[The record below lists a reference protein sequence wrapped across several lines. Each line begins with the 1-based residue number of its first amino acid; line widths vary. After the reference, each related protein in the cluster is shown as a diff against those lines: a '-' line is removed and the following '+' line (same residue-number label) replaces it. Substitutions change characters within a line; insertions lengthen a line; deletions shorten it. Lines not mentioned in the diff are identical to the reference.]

1 MMSDR
6 AKHAA
11 TERMVSSRTATA
23 LQIVALLIALLG
35 VVWDTLAGL
44 WVAFP
49 GGSGEWTALAVPAAY
64 VVGVPCGLVALLI
77 LWSSGHSQSRLRN
90 PVRVAGALAIAI

>member
-1 MMSDR
+1 
-6 AKHAA
+6 
-11 TERMVSSRTATA
+11 MVSSRIAIS
-23 LQIVALLIALLG
+23 LRIVALLIALLG
-35 VVWDTLAGL
+35 VVWDTLAAL

-77 LWSSGHSQSRLRN
+77 LWTSGKSRSRLRN
-90 PVRVAGALAIAI
+90 PVRLAAALALAIPIMMSLASRRR

>member
-1 MMSDR
+1 
-6 AKHAA
+6 
-11 TERMVSSRTATA
+11 MVSSRIATA

-35 VVWDTLAGL
+35 VVWDTLAAL

-64 VVGVPCGLVALLI
+64 VVGVPCGLVGLLI
-77 LWSSGHSQSRLRN
+77 LWSTGHSHSRLRN
-90 PVRVAGALAIAI
+90 PARLAAVLAIAIPVMMSLVLRRR